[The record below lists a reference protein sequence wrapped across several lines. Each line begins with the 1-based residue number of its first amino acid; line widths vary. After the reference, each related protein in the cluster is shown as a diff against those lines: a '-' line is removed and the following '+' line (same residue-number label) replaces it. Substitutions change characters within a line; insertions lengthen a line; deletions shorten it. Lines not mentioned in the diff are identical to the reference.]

1 MRHFSLRTAGPPRDH
16 RIHRFCHSAAVRRH
30 AGQPGRPGLRLD
42 DAHPGP
48 EPARHPLIAQAKTGS
63 GKTAA
68 FGIGL
73 LNPLNPRYFGCQAL
87 VLCPTRELAD
97 QVAKELRRLARAED
111 NIKILTL
118 CGGVSLGPQIASLEH
133 GAHIIVGTPGRIQ
146 QHLDKGTLVLDG
158 LNTLVLDEADRM
170 LDMGFFD
177 AIASIIG
184 KTPSRRQTLLFSA
197 TYPAGI
203 EQLAADFMRKPQQV
217 KVQSLHA
224 DNQIEQRFIE
234 IDPQQRL
241 EAVTRVLGHYRPQS
255 CVAFCFTKQQCED
268 VVAHLTAKGIVAQA
282 LHGDLEQRDRDQVLT
297 LFANRSSSVLV
308 ATDVAARGL
317 DIDGLDMV
325 INVEL
330 ARDAEIH
337 VHRVGRTG
345 RAGEKGIAISLVA
358 PAEGHRAQ
366 AIEALQKSPLRW
378 DQLDSLKNKGGEPLL
393 PVMTTL
399 CIAAGRKDKLRP
411 GDILGALTGDAGIP
425 GKQVGKI
432 AIFDLQAFVAVE
444 RALAKQAMQ
453 RLNNGKIK
461 GRALKVRII

>member
-1 MRHFSLRTAGPPRDH
+1 MTPIQAQSLPV
-16 RIHRFCHSAAVRRH
+16 ILK
-30 AGQPGRPGLRLD
+30 GQD
-42 DAHPGP
+42 
-48 EPARHPLIAQAKTGS
+48 LIAQAKTGS

-73 LNPLNPRYFGCQAL
+73 LNPINPRYFGCQAL

-197 TYPAGI
+197 TYPSGI
-203 EQLAADFMRKPQQV
+203 KQLAADFMRNPQQV
-217 KVQSLHA
+217 KVESLHT
-224 DNQIEQRFIE
+224 DNQIEQSFIE
-234 IDPQQRL
+234 IDPQHRL

-282 LHGDLEQRDRDQVLT
+282 LHGDLEQRDRDQVLAM
-297 LFANRSSSVLV
+297 FANRSSSVLV

-345 RAGEKGIAISLVA
+345 RAGEKGVAVSLVA

-366 AIEALQKSPLRW
+366 AIEDLQKSPLRW
-378 DQLDSLKNKGGEPLL
+378 DSLDSLKNKGGEPLL

-432 AIFDLQAFVAVE
+432 AIFDFQAFVAVE

-453 RLNNGKIK
+453 RLNSGKIK
-461 GRALKVRII
+461 GRALKVRIL

>member
-1 MRHFSLRTAGPPRDH
+1 MLANLDTLGYTSMTPIQAQSLPV
-16 RIHRFCHSAAVRRH
+16 ILK
-30 AGQPGRPGLRLD
+30 GQD
-42 DAHPGP
+42 
-48 EPARHPLIAQAKTGS
+48 LIAQAKTGS

-73 LNPLNPRYFGCQAL
+73 LNPINPRYFGCQAL

-146 QHLDKGTLVLDG
+146 QHLDKGTLVLGG
-158 LNTLVLDEADRM
+158 LNTLILDEADRM

-177 AIASIIG
+177 AIASIIA
-184 KTPSRRQTLLFSA
+184 KTPARRQTLLFSA
-197 TYPAGI
+197 TYPSGI
-203 EQLAADFMRKPQQV
+203 KQLAADFMRDPQQV
-217 KVQSLHA
+217 RVESLHT

-234 IDPQQRL
+234 IAPEQRL

-297 LFANRSSSVLV
+297 MFANRSSSVLV

-345 RAGEKGIAISLVA
+345 RAGEKGIAVSLVA

-378 DQLDSLKNKGGEPLL
+378 DLLDSLKNKGGEPLL
-393 PVMTTL
+393 PIMSTL

-432 AIFDLQAFVAVE
+432 AIFDFQAFVAVE

-453 RLNNGKIK
+453 RLNSGKIK
-461 GRALKVRII
+461 GRSLKVRIV

>member
-1 MRHFSLRTAGPPRDH
+1 VTTETTAFATLPL
-16 RIHRFCHSAAVRRH
+16 SAAMLANLDALGYAAMTPIQAQSLPVILR
-30 AGQPGRPGLRLD
+30 GQD
-42 DAHPGP
+42 
-48 EPARHPLIAQAKTGS
+48 LIAQAKTGS

-73 LNPLNPRYFGCQAL
+73 LNPINPRYFGCQAL

-197 TYPAGI
+197 TYPSGI

-217 KVQSLHA
+217 KVESLHT

-234 IDPQQRL
+234 IDPQNRL

-297 LFANRSSSVLV
+297 MFANRSSSVLV

-345 RAGEKGIAISLVA
+345 RAGEKGIAVSLVA

-432 AIFDLQAFVAVE
+432 AIFDFQAFVAVE

-453 RLNNGKIK
+453 RLNSGKIK
-461 GRALKVRII
+461 GRALKVRIL

>member
-1 MRHFSLRTAGPPRDH
+1 MLANLDALGYTSMTPIQAQSLPV
-16 RIHRFCHSAAVRRH
+16 ILK
-30 AGQPGRPGLRLD
+30 GQD
-42 DAHPGP
+42 
-48 EPARHPLIAQAKTGS
+48 LIAQAKTGS

-73 LNPLNPRYFGCQAL
+73 LNPINPRYFGCQAL

-146 QHLDKGTLVLDG
+146 QHLDKGTLVLGG
-158 LNTLVLDEADRM
+158 LNTLILDEADRM

-177 AIASIIG
+177 AIASIIA
-184 KTPSRRQTLLFSA
+184 KTPARRQTLLFSA
-197 TYPAGI
+197 TYPSGI
-203 EQLAADFMRKPQQV
+203 KQLAADFMRDPQQV
-217 KVQSLHA
+217 RVESLHT

-234 IDPQQRL
+234 IAPEQRL

-297 LFANRSSSVLV
+297 MFANRSSSVLV

-345 RAGEKGIAISLVA
+345 RAGEKGIAVSLVA

-378 DQLDSLKNKGGEPLL
+378 DLLDSLKNKGGEPLL
-393 PVMTTL
+393 PIMSTL

-432 AIFDLQAFVAVE
+432 AIFDFQAFVAVE

-453 RLNNGKIK
+453 RLNSGKIK
-461 GRALKVRII
+461 GRSLKVRIV